1 MISSVELDQ
10 LKILSQAGMVLV
22 LTSIYSLDKYSLDLK
37 CDETL
42 MKVDLILL
50 TETQLVDNSHKEL
63 LKSVFVNQFS
73 HIEKSEL
80 DIRLRCFD
88 D

>member
-22 LTSIYSLDKYSLDLK
+22 LTSIYPLDRHSLDLK

-73 HIEKSEL
+73 HIE
-80 DIRLRCFD
+80 
-88 D
+88 

>member
-10 LKILSQAGMVLV
+10 LKILSQASMVLV
-22 LTSIYSLDKYSLDLK
+22 LTSIYLLDRHSLDLK

-73 HIEKSEL
+73 HIE
-80 DIRLRCFD
+80 
-88 D
+88 